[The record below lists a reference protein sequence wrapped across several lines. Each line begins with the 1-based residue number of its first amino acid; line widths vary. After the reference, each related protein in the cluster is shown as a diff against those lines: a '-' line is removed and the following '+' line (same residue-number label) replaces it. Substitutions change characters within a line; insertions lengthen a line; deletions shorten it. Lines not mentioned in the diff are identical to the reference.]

1 MKFFKIKRS
10 VLNNLKR
17 WKVMPRVS
25 WFHIPTDDP
34 ARAQKF
40 YKKVFDWKFEKW
52 DGPMDYW
59 MATTGKEEPGID
71 GGLSKRMP
79 GQMGMTNTITVPS
92 VDKFSKKIIENGGQM
107 IVPKMAILKIGWF
120 AQCMDTENN
129 IFGIIEMDEKAE

>member
-1 MKFFKIKRS
+1 
-10 VLNNLKR
+10 
-17 WKVMPRVS
+17 MPRITH
-25 WFHIPTDDP
+25 FDIPAADP

-40 YKKVFDWKFEKW
+40 YKKVFGGKFEKW

-59 MATTGKEEPGID
+59 MATTGTKEPGIN

-92 VDKFSKKIIENGGQM
+92 VDKFSKKVIDNGGQM
-107 IVPKMAILKIGWF
+107 IVPKMAILKVGWF

>member
-1 MKFFKIKRS
+1 
-10 VLNNLKR
+10 
-17 WKVMPRVS
+17 MPRITH
-25 WFHIPTDDP
+25 FDIPADDP

-59 MATTGKEEPGID
+59 MATTGTKEPGIN

-92 VDKFSKKIIENGGQM
+92 VDKFSKKVIDNGGQM
-107 IVPKMAILKIGWF
+107 IVPKMAILKVGWF

>member
-1 MKFFKIKRS
+1 
-10 VLNNLKR
+10 
-17 WKVMPRVS
+17 MPRITH
-25 WFHIPTDDP
+25 FDIPADDP
-34 ARAQKF
+34 KRAQKF

-59 MATTGKEEPGID
+59 MATTGTEEPGIN
-71 GGLSKRMP
+71 GGLSQRMP

-92 VDKFSKKIIENGGQM
+92 VDKFSKKVIDNGGQM
-107 IVPKMAILKIGWF
+107 IVPKMAILKVGWF